1 MGTHVEIEEPENA
14 LVREDVE
21 DVAGVEVDDGQAVNT
36 VLDQQLD
43 GLVQTRVGVDRH
55 QAAAV
60 LLQNICRQQHVTC
73 RRARLLCTHT
83 RQTHFFTDYI
93 TAARD
98 KHVHFYN
105 CLTADKCYSDLH
117 VF

>member
-1 MGTHVEIEEPENA
+1 MSGDWMGTHVEIEEPENA

-73 RRARLLCTHT
+73 RRARLLCTRT
-83 RQTHFFTDYI
+83 RQTPFFTDSL
-93 TAARD
+93 
-98 KHVHFYN
+98 H
-105 CLTADKCYSDLH
+105 YSSMG
-117 VF
+117 